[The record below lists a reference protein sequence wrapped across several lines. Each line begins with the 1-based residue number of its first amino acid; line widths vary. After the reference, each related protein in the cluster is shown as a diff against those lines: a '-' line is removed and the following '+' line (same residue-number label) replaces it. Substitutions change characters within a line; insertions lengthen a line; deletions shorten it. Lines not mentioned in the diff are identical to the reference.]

1 MEQDISK
8 NPLTDVPTATG
19 QGNEQSNGNNES
31 LNVSLSGES
40 KAAMAARIGLND
52 NKAGMEG
59 LDKERINQIIME
71 ASKGEAVKN
80 ICPFSSG
87 PLHFCKL
94 GILLTLDNCFMFM
107 DFATRNVR
115 KIMF

>member
-19 QGNEQSNGNNES
+19 QGDEQSNGNNES

-40 KAAMAARIGLND
+40 KAAMAARIGLTD

-59 LDKERINQIIME
+59 LDKERINQRIME
-71 ASKGEAVKN
+71 ASKGEEVN
-80 ICPFSSG
+80 NLCP
-87 PLHFCKL
+87 
-94 GILLTLDNCFMFM
+94 
-107 DFATRNVR
+107 VE
-115 KIMF
+115 